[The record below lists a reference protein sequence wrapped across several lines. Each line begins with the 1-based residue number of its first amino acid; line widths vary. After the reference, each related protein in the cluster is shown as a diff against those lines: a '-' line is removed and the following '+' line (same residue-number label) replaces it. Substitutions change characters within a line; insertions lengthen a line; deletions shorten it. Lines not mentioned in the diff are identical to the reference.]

1 MYMFDSY
8 SAGPTGLGVCSL
20 LNTRMIYRFESST
33 TESVLDRILSW
44 SWHRADVAMWRGRS
58 DRPGQYRFDWRIS
71 VHGVDETVFLLQF
84 ASVAQFHAEP
94 DYCEQGLSTVK
105 LLG

>member
-1 MYMFDSY
+1 
-8 SAGPTGLGVCSL
+8 
-20 LNTRMIYRFESST
+20 
-33 TESVLDRILSW
+33 
-44 SWHRADVAMWRGRS
+44 MWRGRS